1 MALGFAANHKKKD
14 TDMAKVASSIVGAS
28 GEYYV
33 AAYLSSMG
41 LVVALPRGG
50 TPSTDLIVTTQ
61 FGGLSVSLQVKTGA
75 GDSNH
80 MVYKRKPENNY
91 WMWPTS
97 FKAIEVSN
105 ESHWF
110 AFVHTAGW
118 PASKC
123 LPDVFFVPSR
133 VVGERMQ
140 KEQKKERKFPVFWIM
155 EGDAEQYRGLAGFRP
170 LAEMLG
176 V

>member
-1 MALGFAANHKKKD
+1 M
-14 TDMAKVASSIVGAS
+14 TKVASSIIGAT

-50 TPSTDLIVTTQ
+50 SPSTDLIVTTAK
-61 FGGLSVSLQVKTGA
+61 GGHALSLQVKTGA
-75 GDSNH
+75 GDANH
-80 MVYKRKPENNY
+80 VVYKRKPENNY

-97 FKAIEVSN
+97 FKAIEASN

-118 PASKC
+118 PSSEC
-123 LPDVFFVPSR
+123 LPDIFFVPSQ

-140 KEQKKERKFPVFWIM
+140 KEQKKERKFPVFWMM
-155 EGDAEQYRGLAGFRP
+155 EADAEQYRGLVGFRR
-170 LAEMLG
+170 LANVVGL
-176 V
+176 